1 MILTKYMRR
10 LYDWV
15 LSWANTR
22 YGPLVLFLMAFGSS
36 SFFPVPPDALLI
48 ALCMGDRAK
57 SFFFAFLST
66 VGSLLG
72 GILGYII
79 GVFFFESIGVRIL
92 DFYGLF
98 EEYERVQVIFD
109 AQAFWSIFAAALSPI
124 PYKVFTIAG
133 GVFRISLLAFIL
145 GTIVAR
151 SIRYFGQ
158 AGLIWFF
165 GGPIKTFID
174 RYFSQLA
181 FLFVILIIGGFFA
194 IQFLF

>member
-1 MILTKYMRR
+1 MIGSKYVRR

-15 LSWANTR
+15 LHWAYTP
-22 YGPLVLFLMAFGSS
+22 YGPLALFLMAFGSS
-36 SFFPVPPDALLI
+36 SFFPVPPDALLVT
-48 ALCMGDRAK
+48 LCLGDRSR
-57 SFFFAFLST
+57 SFFFALLCT

-72 GILGYII
+72 GIVGYII

-98 EEYERVQVIFD
+98 EEYEQVRTVFD

-133 GVFRISLLAFIL
+133 GVFRISLVAFIL

-151 SIRYFGQ
+151 SLRYFSM
-158 AGLIWFF
+158 AGLIWMF
-165 GGPIKTFID
+165 GGPIKRFID
-174 RYFSQLA
+174 RYFDQVALA
-181 FLFVILIIGGFFA
+181 FVILIIGGFIA
-194 IQFLF
+194 IRYLF